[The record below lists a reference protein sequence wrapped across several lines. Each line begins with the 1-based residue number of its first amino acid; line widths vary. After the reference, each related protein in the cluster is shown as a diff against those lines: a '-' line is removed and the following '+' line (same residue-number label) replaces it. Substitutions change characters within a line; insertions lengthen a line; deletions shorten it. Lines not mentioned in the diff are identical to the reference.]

1 MARRT
6 RRRSRQSKPKSKL
19 PSIYNGKALMI
30 LLFGLLLGMSL
41 FSFDPSFHDEIKG
54 TNRGGEGLSL
64 SSWFGKAKR
73 CDNLI
78 GPMGNNAAYGIFYF
92 FGLGGFL
99 IPVIMVGYAL
109 GRIVP
114 GWDHMRRH
122 LLTSMLFL
130 LVICGISS
138 LHDGLFDSIK
148 PHLGQPYAAGG
159 VIGGYVSSAFSVFGT
174 LGGTIMLGLSWFLC
188 IFLFTDRQLFQW
200 LESWWDEKKE
210 EEFEAYSS
218 ALKDKAKRVLEGYR
232 RSISGSGS
240 DEESGTADSAAVMAE
255 EADAFSRQARGRKK
269 KARQAA
275 IAAVAAEPGNGT
287 VNAGDDQ
294 DDSPDWGDF
303 PEPTIRDMSQPHS
316 AEASSRAGAGEGNP
330 FDQEESSWEEESESM
345 AAAQDSPKGDEIPS
359 GRKPATARELLSL
372 SRGNEPPP
380 VSEEELEEARALEAE
395 EAGLNSDDENE
406 DGTEAPASVKPLYQP
421 RSKAVPAGPVRVA
434 AVPTIAGYKLPT
446 ITHLGMPEHNPK
458 AVDSREE
465 LMRNALIMQT
475 TLAQFKIEVKL
486 GDITKGPTIT
496 RYELHPAPG
505 IKMEK
510 ITSLTNNLAA
520 ALQAERINILAPI
533 PGKSSVGIEVPNRIK
548 SMVMM
553 RELLE
558 SEQWRNSRAR
568 IPLALGKDVY
578 GKPIVADL
586 ADMPH
591 LLIAGATGSGKSVC
605 INSVIA
611 SLLFKFKPD
620 ELRFVMID
628 PKVVELQ
635 QYNNLPHLV
644 VPVVNDPKKVIL
656 ALRWVINEMEK
667 RYQIFAKVGVR
678 NIHSFNNRKSKKAPP
693 TNQPE
698 LPLDSEE
705 NADGCAV
712 ELDKEITVPRDEEIE
727 IPDKLSYIVVIIDE
741 LADLM
746 LVAPADVEMA
756 IARITQ
762 MARAA
767 GIHCIVATQRPSVD
781 VITGVIKANIPCRIA
796 FQVAAK
802 VDSRTILDAMG
813 ADKLLGKGDMLYL
826 PPGSAKLIRAQGALI
841 TDEEIQGI
849 VDSINLQGKPTYEVE
864 IHQQLAQ
871 KSGSVETGSA
881 SGIDEDEELVEKC
894 IDVIRSE
901 KKASVSLMQR
911 RLRLGYT
918 RAARIMD
925 ELENR
930 GIVGPSRGAEPR
942 EILVDLDGSGA
953 DGNGSH

>member
-1 MARRT
+1 MRTLVHSQLVTQLEDMARRSK
-6 RRRSRQSKPKSKL
+6 RRAKKNRL
-19 PSIYNGKALMI
+19 PSLYNGRSVAL
-30 LLFGLLLGMSL
+30 FLLGFLLGLALYTYDSRAYLKAHAAKLEEKGVKFENIEFLTEGNEGNSNLIGSGGNIVAFHL
-41 FSFDPSFHDEIKG
+41 FSF
-54 TNRGGEGLSL
+54 
-64 SSWFGKAKR
+64 
-73 CDNLI
+73 
-78 GPMGNNAAYGIFYF
+78 M
-92 FGLGGFL
+92 GLGGFL
-99 IPVIMVGYAL
+99 LPIAL
-109 GRIVP
+109 MGIATGQIVP
-114 GWDHMRRH
+114 GWDHMKRH
-122 LLTSMLFL
+122 WWTILILL
-130 LVICGISS
+130 LVICGMSS
-138 LHDGLFDSIK
+138 LHDPLLFDIK
-148 PHLGQPYAAGG
+148 PNPWNDTSAGG
-159 VIGGYVSSAFSVFGT
+159 LLGDLVASVFGFFGKF
-174 LGGTIMLGLSWFLC
+174 GGTIMLGLVYLGC
-188 IFLFTDRQLFQW
+188 IYWFTDRQLFIW
-200 LESWWDEKKE
+200 LNEWWDEKKE
-210 EEFEAYSS
+210 EEFEAYTT
-218 ALKDKAKRVLEGYR
+218 ALKEKAKGVLKGYNR
-232 RSISGSGS
+232 EDNRSSSDFADEKAGDSASGRINDPFLSKTKSSRGKKKKQVPHTGLA
-240 DEESGTADSAAVMAE
+240 EESEFDSE
-255 EADAFSRQARGRKK
+255 EKVK
-269 KARQAA
+269 
-275 IAAVAAEPGNGT
+275 
-287 VNAGDDQ
+287 
-294 DDSPDWGDF
+294 DSSEDGASDWGEF
-303 PEPTIRDMSQPHS
+303 PEPRIRDMSQPTIS
-316 AEASSRAGAGEGNP
+316 TENESPEEDPKEDAEAE
-330 FDQEESSWEEESESM
+330 DIQHESTPESENSEEDKFTK
-345 AAAQDSPKGDEIPS
+345 A
-359 GRKPATARELLSL
+359 PATAEQILNLSK
-372 SRGNEPPP
+372 GNEPPP
-380 VSEEELEEARALEAE
+380 VDEDDLSNDEGDGSSDSEASAE
-395 EAGLNSDDENE
+395 
-406 DGTEAPASVKPLYQP
+406 PPKPLYQP
-421 RSKAVPAGPVRVA
+421 KIKSKGPVRVA
-434 AVPTIAGYKLPT
+434 SVPTIRGYKLPG
-446 ITHLGMPEHNPK
+446 ITHLGLAEPSIQNI
-458 AVDSREE
+458 DTRDE
-465 LMRNALIMQT
+465 LMNNALLMQS

-533 PGKSSVGIEVPNRIK
+533 PGKSSVGIEVPNRVK

-558 SEQWRNSRAR
+558 SPQWKKAKGR

-578 GKPIVADL
+578 GKPIIADL

-605 INSVIA
+605 INSIIA
-611 SLLFKFKPD
+611 SLLYRFKPD
-620 ELRFVMID
+620 EMRFVMID

-635 QYNNLPHLV
+635 QYNHLPHLV

-678 NIHSFNNRKSKKAPP
+678 NINNFNSRQSKKAAPS
-693 TNQPE
+693 NQPE
-698 LPLDSEE
+698 LPLDGESGE
-705 NADGCAV
+705 GFAV
-712 ELDKEITVPRDEEIE
+712 ELDKEISVPRDEEIE
-727 IPDKLSYIVVIIDE
+727 IPDRLSYIVVIIDE

-841 TDEEIQGI
+841 TDEEIQSI
-849 VDSINLQGKPTYEVE
+849 VESINDQGKPTYEVE
-864 IHQQLAQ
+864 IHEQLSK
-871 KSGSVETGSA
+871 KSVSTESKG
-881 SGIDEDEELVEKC
+881 GIDEDEELIEKC

-925 ELENR
+925 ELEDR
-930 GIVGPSRGAEPR
+930 GIVGPNRGAEPR
-942 EILVDLDGSGA
+942 EILVDLDGTGA
-953 DGNGSH
+953 DGQPVH